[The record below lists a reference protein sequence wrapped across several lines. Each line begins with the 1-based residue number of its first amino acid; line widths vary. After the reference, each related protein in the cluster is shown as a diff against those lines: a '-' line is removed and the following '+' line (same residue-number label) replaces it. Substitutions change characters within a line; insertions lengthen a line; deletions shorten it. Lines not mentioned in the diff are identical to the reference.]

1 MKTSHTEVTM
11 KLRAKF
17 GVIMLALTFV
27 LASAYIA
34 DAGDGTDQQTVKHTY
49 KEVSGDDRDV
59 NSSGAMRVDKD
70 LYPFHYGDTNQF
82 GDDEAYNSISGGSK
96 VPYPIHREDP

>member
-1 MKTSHTEVTM
+1 M

-17 GVIMLALTFV
+17 GVVMLALTFI

-34 DAGDGTDQQTVKHTY
+34 DAGGGTDQQTVQHTD
-49 KEVSGDDRDV
+49 KEVSGYSRNI
-59 NSSGAMRVDKD
+59 NSGGAMRVDKD

-82 GDDEAYNSISGGSK
+82 GDDEAYNSMSGGSK